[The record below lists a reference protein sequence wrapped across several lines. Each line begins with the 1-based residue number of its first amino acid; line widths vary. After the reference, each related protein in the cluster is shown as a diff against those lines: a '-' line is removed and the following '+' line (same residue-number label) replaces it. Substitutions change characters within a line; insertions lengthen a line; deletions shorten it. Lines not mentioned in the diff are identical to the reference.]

1 MLKQYWCTKEINYKT
16 EIYTSSLILSEKKG
30 RLHFVNPKTWDFY
43 ENCTR
48 IRLILSTDNIKL
60 FQGMGYELQA
70 ISQLKFNTAKQNE
83 SSEDFKFHFKNR
95 YLAMIS
101 KADEILF

>member
-1 MLKQYWCTKEINYKT
+1 
-16 EIYTSSLILSEKKG
+16 
-30 RLHFVNPKTWDFY
+30 
-43 ENCTR
+43 
-48 IRLILSTDNIKL
+48 
-60 FQGMGYELQA
+60 MGYELQA